1 MDSHLVTVK
10 VGVKSSTDQW
20 VQLDRLA
27 FDKNRLKSLDA
38 ETVQGRCTVEHD
50 RVFLDNLFK
59 DVPDLGALA
68 LDQLLGTLDRGAK
81 ATFFELVVDKGFEQ
95 LQRHLLRKTALVQ
108 P

>member
-1 MDSHLVTVK
+1 MNSHLVTVK

-27 FDKNRLKSLDA
+27 FDKDRLESLDA

-50 RVFLDNLFK
+50 RVFLDNILK
-59 DVPDLGALA
+59 DVPNFGALA

-81 ATFFELVVDKGFEQ
+81 AMFFKLVVNKGFEQ
-95 LQRHLLRKTALVQ
+95 LKRHLLRQTALV
-108 P
+108 